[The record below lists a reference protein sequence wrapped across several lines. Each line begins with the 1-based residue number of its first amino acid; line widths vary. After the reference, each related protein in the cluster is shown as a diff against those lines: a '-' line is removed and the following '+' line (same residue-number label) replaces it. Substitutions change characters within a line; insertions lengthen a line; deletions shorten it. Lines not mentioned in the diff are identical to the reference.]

1 MSRTVDAIDVSN
13 YVIQYLKNHG
23 QKINHLKLQ
32 KLLYYIEAWN
42 MVFLNEPI
50 FADRI
55 EAWQHGPV
63 IRSVWDHFKQYS
75 ILYDELPLCKTC
87 TCGMSDEQRDIVNDV
102 LDEYG
107 DKTGYYLENLT
118 HSEEP
123 WQKAR
128 KTFNQIIDKQFMKQY
143 YGARLNVG
151 KTQKHQEP
159 VTA

>member
-1 MSRTVDAIDVSN
+1 MSDTMNAVDVSN
-13 YVIQYLKNHG
+13 YVIQYLKCHG

-32 KLLYYIEAWN
+32 KLLYYIEAWH
-42 MVFLNEPI
+42 MVFLNKPI
-50 FADRI
+50 FADNI

-63 IRSVWDHFKQYS
+63 IRTVWNHFKRHS
-75 ILYDELPLCKTC
+75 ILYDELPVCKTC
-87 TCGMSDEQRDIVNDV
+87 TCNLSDEQRAIIDDV

-128 KTFNQIIDKQFMKQY
+128 KSNDQIISKIFMKQY
-143 YGARLNVG
+143 YGARLNAG
-151 KTQKHQEP
+151 KSQKHQES
-159 VTA
+159 VSA